1 MLNFFVFYI
10 FLQRQEEAPT
20 LHSQGGFS
28 QVFVDENGDFDPDFT
43 DSVSY
48 ACEQVSKTGWQ
59 DSVEIT
65 VFRLSSVLKIQ

>member
-1 MLNFFVFYI
+1 MLNFFSFYI
-10 FLQRQEEAPT
+10 FLQHHEEAPT

-28 QVFVDENGDFDPDFT
+28 EVFLDENSDFDPDVA
-43 DSVSY
+43 DSLSY
-48 ACEQVSKTGWQ
+48 TCEQVSKTGWQ